1 MPQMHLIDITKFVSS
16 DLDDFLTM
24 ALALW
29 PHHSRDELA
38 KEFDRIMRAPQ
49 ETGFIC
55 RENGKA
61 IGFITM
67 SLRFG
72 HVTGATSKPVGYVE
86 GIYVKED
93 HRNFGVARKLYEVGE
108 QWAKNNGCKQVG
120 SDTWDWNDDSIAVHE
135 KLGYKK
141 VCMLVCFIKNLDEIK
156 M

>member
-1 MPQMHLIDITKFVSS
+1 MVMNPIAFPFFLQINLFDTNEMLLGHPSFFFS
-16 DLDDFLTM
+16 DLDVFLTM

-55 RENGKA
+55 RKNGKA

-72 HVTGATSKPVGYVE
+72 HITGATSKPVGY
-86 GIYVKED
+86 
-93 HRNFGVARKLYEVGE
+93 
-108 QWAKNNGCKQVG
+108 
-120 SDTWDWNDDSIAVHE
+120 
-135 KLGYKK
+135 
-141 VCMLVCFIKNLDEIK
+141 
-156 M
+156 

>member
-55 RENGKA
+55 RKNGKA